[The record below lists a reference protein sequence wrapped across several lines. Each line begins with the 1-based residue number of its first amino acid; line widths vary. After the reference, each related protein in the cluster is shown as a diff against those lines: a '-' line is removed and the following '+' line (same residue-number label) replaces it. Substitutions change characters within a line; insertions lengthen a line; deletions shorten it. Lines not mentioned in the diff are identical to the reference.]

1 MSEELTVS
9 TPEDYVKLTTR
20 KFKVT
25 SGAVFHVHGMNA
37 SSMVFLLGI
46 LPDEGLADRK
56 EILRFVEEHFVG
68 ITQHVVQPNIMAPK
82 VADDELVF
90 LDVVDIL
97 MELMDMSGW
106 GVEDEGTPPK

>member
-1 MSEELTVS
+1 MNEDLTVS

-25 SGAVFHVHGMNA
+25 SWAVFQVHGMNA
-37 SSMVFLLGI
+37 SSMVYLLGI
-46 LPDEGLADRK
+46 LPDEGLADRA

-68 ITQHVVQPNIMAPK
+68 ITQHVVQPNVMAPK
-82 VADDELVF
+82 VADDELTF

-106 GVEDEGTPPK
+106 GMNEGEAPE